1 MGLII
6 KSHPM
11 ISQPQKEE
19 ETDNFTLRDWA
30 RQWSFPW
37 CLEKAALNMTF
48 VPKATKLAGC
58 DLESLARSYSVRLTT
73 ITGVESKLWHQESK
87 KSSFPNHSCSLLP
100 ASQLGPI
107 SLSKSHLDE
116 VFNSHFNFLSSDLL
130 HLHRYSWSIYLWI
143 PSEVLFFLHRFLDE
157 AVLGL

>member
-58 DLESLARSYSVRLTT
+58 DLESLARSNSVRLTT
-73 ITGVESKLWHQESK
+73 ITGVESKLWHQESQ

-116 VFNSHFNFLSSDLL
+116 APPLLNATLISTLFLLYWNFIIP
-130 HLHRYSWSIYLWI
+130 IYKNN
-143 PSEVLFFLHRFLDE
+143 VNY
-157 AVLGL
+157 